1 MLQPGGREA
10 LVGTAMPKALE
21 EPVGQCDLHQ
31 RSFLCINVGLEQGPI
46 SLHIA
51 YPREA
56 RQG

>member
-1 MLQPGGREA
+1 MLQPHGREA
-10 LVGTAMPKALE
+10 PVGAAMSNVLE
-21 EPVGQCDLHQ
+21 EPVGQCDLDQ

>member
-1 MLQPGGREA
+1 
-10 LVGTAMPKALE
+10 MPKALE
-21 EPVGQCDLHQ
+21 EPVGQCDLDQ